1 MIFSPTRCWICAL
14 QYTAG
19 VDPDGEVYLC
29 SPWSRKEYSIGNI
42 NQSSIRKIWGSNKHI
57 EIATK
62 LSDNLQSGKCS
73 PLLCRHYYSN
83 LAIDAFLAGSIEAL
97 SKMGIEK
104 NYGRFI

>member
-1 MIFSPTRCWICAL
+1 M

-42 NQSSIRKIWGSNKHI
+42 NQSSIRKIWGSNKHV
-57 EIATK
+57 EIAAK

-73 PLLCRHYYSN
+73 PSITIIFLPDSMFLL
-83 LAIDAFLAGSIEAL
+83 LEFLP
-97 SKMGIEK
+97 
-104 NYGRFI
+104 